1 MKKFTF
7 LLSLLL
13 ASSGVTASA
22 QDAFVASSAPSNGS
36 WASDTK
42 WYKMTLA
49 GNHLSAYK
57 TDHNG
62 SLLDNSATVEGAG
75 AYWCIVGDETNGY
88 KFYNRAAGPNKVFGI
103 VCTLTNDNNDLTR
116 ASFYTSEAVSASSG
130 VGTTFD
136 LGLYSGTTSNEY
148 HVKLHGAGNYYW
160 NQRGNY
166 LGYWNS
172 SAAAGV
178 NGSKVKFSAVELSEV
193 EAADNALADDFK
205 TALSEK
211 ITAAKA
217 LLDDSKVGY
226 YSQAAIDKAQA
237 VLDAAASTEVD
248 YYNAKIELKPNG
260 PKAGVLYRIKSTN
273 SKFTSTKAIYHDGTA
288 AKWGNEDVTSPSQYW
303 FMEPYSEG
311 SSYYKLQA
319 IDSKLYFNSS
329 SQLSTTPGYVEI
341 ASTPGLVNIHVSG
354 ASMLH
359 AQGHNGGQGNEG
371 NLIAYEEAAQIF
383 GQESGPSGWTIVEA
397 TLDEAKQMQVS
408 EEGTP
413 ELYEGGLLVGTFD
426 AKKAKAFN
434 KISSSATMTD
444 VLNLVN
450 TDLPTSVTIDENKYY
465 RLVCV
470 SPKTG
475 NKDANKNL
483 SDPTYTTLTR
493 GTKNVVTAPFSK
505 GNVDQI
511 WKFEKTD
518 GGYYLKNMNGNGY
531 LNNVRQGD
539 ARASLVNTPSDKFE
553 IMEGSVSTQKALHV
567 VGVMSTACLFA
578 ENHPNE
584 PAKGDP
590 YAVAGWYE
598 GPDYSNGAWAWK
610 FVEADDIEVALNT
623 VESKSYA
630 TAYLPFGVSA
640 VSGAK
645 AYTAAE
651 PANGQT
657 VMTETANFAKETGVL
672 LVSDEAADKAVLT
685 IGDVEGATNTSA
697 LKGTLL
703 AKDITDAQTKYLV
716 FGKNNANETEVGF
729 FEPSTT
735 VTSIPAN
742 RAFFA
747 DAESSAI
754 ALNFGNVTAVN
765 NVAAGN
771 ANVNAPIFDLTGRRV
786 VKAVKGGLYI
796 QNGKKYIVK

>member
-1 MKKFTF
+1 M
-7 LLSLLL
+7 
-13 ASSGVTASA
+13 
-22 QDAFVASSAPSNGS
+22 
-36 WASDTK
+36 
-42 WYKMTLA
+42 
-49 GNHLSAYK
+49 
-57 TDHNG
+57 
-62 SLLDNSATVEGAG
+62 
-75 AYWCIVGDETNGY
+75 
-88 KFYNRAAGPNKVFGI
+88 R
-103 VCTLTNDNNDLTR
+103 
-116 ASFYTSEAVSASSG
+116 
-130 VGTTFD
+130 
-136 LGLYSGTTSNEY
+136 
-148 HVKLHGAGNYYW
+148 
-160 NQRGNY
+160 
-166 LGYWNS
+166 
-172 SAAAGV
+172 
-178 NGSKVKFSAVELSEV
+178 
-193 EAADNALADDFK
+193 
-205 TALSEK
+205 
-211 ITAAKA
+211 
-217 LLDDSKVGY
+217 
-226 YSQAAIDKAQA
+226 
-237 VLDAAASTEVD
+237 
-248 YYNAKIELKPNG
+248 
-260 PKAGVLYRIKSTN
+260 
-273 SKFTSTKAIYHDGTA
+273 
-288 AKWGNEDVTSPSQYW
+288 
-303 FMEPYSEG
+303 
-311 SSYYKLQA
+311 
-319 IDSKLYFNSS
+319 
-329 SQLSTTPGYVEI
+329 
-341 ASTPGLVNIHVSG
+341 
-354 ASMLH
+354 
-359 AQGHNGGQGNEG
+359 
-371 NLIAYEEAAQIF
+371 
-383 GQESGPSGWTIVEA
+383 
-397 TLDEAKQMQVS
+397 VS

-413 ELYEGGLLVGTFD
+413 EVYEGGLLVGTFD
-426 AKKAKAFN
+426 ARKAKAFN
-434 KISSSATMTD
+434 KISSSATMAD

-450 TDLPTSVTIDENKYY
+450 KDLPTSVTIDENKYY

-475 NKDANKNL
+475 NKDANENL

-493 GTKNVVTAPFSK
+493 GTNNVVTAPFSK

-567 VGVMSTACLFA
+567 VGVRSTACLFA

-584 PAKGDP
+584 PKKGDA

-672 LVSDEAADKAVLT
+672 LVSDEAAAKAVLT
-685 IGDVEGATNTSA
+685 IGDVDGATNTSA

-703 AKDITDAQTKYLV
+703 AKDITGAQTKYLV
-716 FGKNNANETEVGF
+716 FGKNKANETEVGF
-729 FEPSTT
+729 FEPSTA

-747 DAESSAI
+747 DAEGSAI

-765 NVAAGN
+765 NVVAGN
-771 ANVNAPIFDLTGRRV
+771 ANANAPIFDLTGRRV